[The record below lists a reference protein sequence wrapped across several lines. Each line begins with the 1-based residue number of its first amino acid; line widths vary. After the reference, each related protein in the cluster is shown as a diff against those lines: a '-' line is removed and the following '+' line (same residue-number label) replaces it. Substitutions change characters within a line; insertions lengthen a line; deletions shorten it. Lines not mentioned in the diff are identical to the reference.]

1 MQELIM
7 QEVTGFITVFV
18 TAIVI
23 AGIIALLYS
32 SALRLWEKAAEGDH
46 MASRVVSLVCFAAC
60 AVIVLYAL
68 WLIIPAFH

>member
-32 SALRLWEKAAEGDH
+32 LALRLWEKAAEGGH
-46 MASRVVSLVCFAAC
+46 MASRAVSLVCFAAC
-60 AVIVLYAL
+60 ALIVLYAL